1 MNKQKDGV
9 PAFPIDLRLESR
21 ADKVLVY
28 GMSLRDYFAAAAMQ
42 SVLKSCGDL
51 KFYYEHGAGSKGDNS
66 IPIPSSVAAYCF
78 ELADAMLAERS
89 ERGAA

>member
-1 MNKQKDGV
+1 MKKHKDGGA
-9 PAFPIDLRLESR
+9 AFPYLQRNVTERFSE
-21 ADKVLVY
+21 
-28 GMSLRDYFAAAAMQ
+28 GMTLRDYFAAAAMQ

-51 KFYYEHGAGSKGDNS
+51 KCYYEHCAGSKGDNS

-89 ERGAA
+89 EGGAS